1 MPRITQKLRIKPQD
15 TQIRKKIHPKM
26 LFTDFVSCNSTDTI
40 KGFHWVEAN
49 QDQSSDQE
57 QQPQNFT
64 PQS

>member
-1 MPRITQKLRIKPQD
+1 
-15 TQIRKKIHPKM
+15 M
-26 LFTDFVSCNSTDTI
+26 LFTDFFSGNSTDTI

-49 QDQSSDQE
+49 QDQSSDQW